1 MPGITGIIRRERYHG
16 IERDLQ
22 LMTEAMRH
30 ESFYAGGQYINRD
43 VGLYMGWAA
52 HPNTLG
58 ARMPFVSQDKQTVL
72 IISGEHFQT
81 HHGSNSTDHEDNTVQ
96 NGEHF
101 LRLYRESE
109 EQFLRSLNGWF
120 SGVAVDLAK
129 GKVTLFNDRYGMGRI
144 YWHQDDE
151 EFIFGSEAKSLLRVR
166 NKLRAIEL
174 ESLAEFVNFNC
185 VLGNKTLF
193 KGISLLPGASS
204 WSFSRSAVP
213 QKQKYFEFAEWEHQ
227 PTLPARD
234 FYAQFKD
241 TVSAV
246 FPCYATGPDSVG
258 MSLSAG
264 LDTRLILSSVLDK
277 GYNLPS
283 YTFGGLWGETYDIR
297 TARKLAQICH
307 QPHEVIRIDEQFL
320 RDFGSY
326 AQKSI
331 YISDGTHDALGAH
344 DVYFNQMA
352 HRIAPIRLTG
362 KFGSEVVRNR
372 RLIAS
377 WKFAPHMV
385 RPEFARYLDGALP
398 FSQISDAAHPLTRV
412 VSQEIAWG
420 EYGRVSV
427 EQAGTILRTPYMD
440 NDLVKLMY
448 QAQPGVR
455 ESRELQAR
463 YVIEN
468 GQSVARVP
476 TNMGPVWPDHKLLSG
491 AAYLPLWALFKIEYV
506 YLYSTPHWLTRI
518 DRKLAN
524 LRLERI
530 IFGRQKFEGYRIWM
544 KTHLADYLRDVLLRP
559 SAQLGD
565 FFDREEV
572 SKAVNGHLAGTH
584 NYIFEINKMLT
595 IELICSSLLAESTPT
610 DLPTS
615 SSLQDESSARFEKQY
630 ESTNSSAPFAPA
642 R

>member
-1 MPGITGIIRRERYHG
+1 MPGITGIIRRERYRG

-43 VGLYMGWAA
+43 VGLYMGWVA

-58 ARMPFVSQDKQTVL
+58 ACMPFVCQDKQVVL

-81 HHGSNSTDHEDNTVQ
+81 HQGSASSTHEGIKEQ
-96 NGEHF
+96 NEEHF
-101 LRLYRESE
+101 LSLYRESE
-109 EQFLRSLNGWF
+109 ERFLRSLNGWF

-129 GKVTLFNDRYGMGRI
+129 GKITLFNDRYGMGRI
-144 YWHQDDE
+144 YWHQSDG

-166 NKLRAIEL
+166 SHLRAIEL
-174 ESLAEFVNFNC
+174 DSLAEFVNFNC

-204 WSFSRSAVP
+204 WSFGGSAVP
-213 QKQKYFEFAEWEHQ
+213 QKKKYFDFAEWEHQ
-227 PTLPARD
+227 PTLPARE
-234 FYAQFKD
+234 FFENFKD
-241 TVSAV
+241 TVSSV
-246 FPCYATGPDSVG
+246 FPRYATGHDKVG
-258 MSLSAG
+258 ISLSAG
-264 LDTRLILSSVLDK
+264 LDTRLIISSVF
-277 GYNLPS
+277 GQGQNLPC

-297 TARKLAQICH
+297 TARKLAQICG
-307 QPHEVIRIDEQFL
+307 QPHEVIRINEQFL

-352 HRIAPIRLTG
+352 HKIAPIRLTG
-362 KFGSEVVRNR
+362 KFGSEVVRIR
-372 RLIAS
+372 KLIAA
-377 WKFAPHMV
+377 WKFPRHIV
-385 RPEFARYLDGALP
+385 RPEFASYLDAALP
-398 FSQISDAAHPLTRV
+398 FSQVSDAAHPLTRV

-440 NDLVKLMY
+440 NELVRLMY

-455 ESRELQAR
+455 TSRELQAR

-476 TNMGPVWPDHKLLSG
+476 TNMGPIWPDHKLLSR
-491 AAYLPLWALFKIEYV
+491 ATYLPLWALFKVEYV
-506 YLYSTPHWLTRI
+506 YLYSTPHWLTWI
-518 DRKLAN
+518 DRKLSK
-524 LRLERI
+524 LKLERV

-559 SAQLGD
+559 SAQLSD
-565 FFDREEV
+565 FFDRD
-572 SKAVNGHLAGTH
+572 AVFNAVTGHLAGTH

-595 IELICSSLLAESTPT
+595 VELICSSLLAQPAPA
-610 DLPTS
+610 DMPAH
-615 SSLQDESSARFEKQY
+615 SSLQDENCAGVGRRC
-630 ESTNSSAPFAPA
+630 ESTNSEPLAPGD
-642 R
+642 